1 MLSQPYSKTKFVRK
15 NTGTYLDVKKINEMS
30 YKKDELYFVKDG
42 GLEKEKEI
50 VYETKNIFSVYDSDI
65 HTVYKHISELLNE
78 ACENYSID
86 KAKQQYMI
94 YGKISNYKLI
104 DNNNWYDFPGINI
117 PQLHGM
123 YFFEDTYLTF
133 NNNDLIEKEHFYKKD
148 IFINK
153 PTDLI
158 NVNVLEDSKILE
170 FYIFPIELLKHNE
183 PGVWLPIL

>member
-1 MLSQPYSKTKFVRK
+1 
-15 NTGTYLDVKKINEMS
+15 
-30 YKKDELYFVKDG
+30 
-42 GLEKEKEI
+42 
-50 VYETKNIFSVYDSDI
+50 
-65 HTVYKHISELLNE
+65 
-78 ACENYSID
+78 
-86 KAKQQYMI
+86 
-94 YGKISNYKLI
+94 
-104 DNNNWYDFPGINI
+104 
-117 PQLHGM
+117 M

-183 PGVWLPIL
+183 TGVWLPIL